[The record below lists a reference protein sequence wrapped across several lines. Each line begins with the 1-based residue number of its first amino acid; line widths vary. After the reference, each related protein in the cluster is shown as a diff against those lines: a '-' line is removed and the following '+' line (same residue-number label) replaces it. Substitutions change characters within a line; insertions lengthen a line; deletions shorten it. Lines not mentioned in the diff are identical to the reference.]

1 VRPETVEDR
10 RTPPEQRQAE
20 RSAIE
25 ERLWAGVMVLSEVVA
40 SVLELVRDRE
50 DEWLAD
56 LRGQVS
62 ELEEREAAV

>member
-1 VRPETVEDR
+1 
-10 RTPPEQRQAE
+10 
-20 RSAIE
+20 
-25 ERLWAGVMVLSEVVA
+25 MVLSEVVA